1 MQKEI
6 VMKIGILGI
15 GRLGLCFGLNLER
28 AGYEVKGVDI
38 SEEYVTQINQK
49 TLHSYEPQVTE
60 YLNTAQK
67 LSASLHI
74 AEVLKDDYPL
84 LFVMVATPSLPDG
97 GYDHSQIERVAEQLI
112 AYGARSSRVDLV
124 IGCTV
129 MPRYCDTLQE
139 RLAPN
144 NYHVTY
150 NPEFIAQGSII
161 HDQLYPDQIL
171 IGEADHTI
179 GDVLETIYRNMCK
192 SDFTVCRMNRISAE
206 IAKLATN
213 CFLTT
218 KISFANS
225 VGDLATT
232 AGADAAKILEAV
244 GADSRIGNK
253 YIKYGFGFGGPCFPR
268 DNRALNLFARNSG
281 YNLLISE
288 ATDNVN
294 RQHLQFQYEQ
304 YMKDYKPE
312 EIIVFDEVVYKPGT
326 VILEEAQPLELAI
339 RLAQSGRKVIVKEKA
354 AIIEELTKKYGS
366 LFQYELKS

>member
-1 MQKEI
+1 
-6 VMKIGILGI
+6 MKIGILGI

-38 SEEYVTQINQK
+38 SEEYVTHINQK

-60 YLNTAQK
+60 YLKTSQK

-74 AEVLKDDYPL
+74 ANVLKDEYPI
-84 LFVMVATPSLPDG
+84 LFVMVATPSLPYG

-129 MPRYCDTLQE
+129 MPRYCDTLQQK
-139 RLAPN
+139 LAPY
-144 NYHVTY
+144 NYQVTY

-161 HDQLYPDQIL
+161 RNQLYPDQIL
-171 IGEADHTI
+171 IGEADPTI
-179 GDVLETIYRNMCK
+179 GDVLETIYRSMCK
-192 SDFTVCRMNRISAE
+192 SDFTACRMNRISAE

-232 AGADAAKILEAV
+232 AGADAEKILEAV

-253 YIKYGFGFGGPCFPR
+253 YLKYGFGFGGPCFPR

-304 YMKDYKPE
+304 YMKDHKPE
-312 EIIVFDEVVYKPGT
+312 EVIVFDEVVYKPGT

-339 RLAQSGRKVIVKEKA
+339 RLAKSGRKVIVREKA